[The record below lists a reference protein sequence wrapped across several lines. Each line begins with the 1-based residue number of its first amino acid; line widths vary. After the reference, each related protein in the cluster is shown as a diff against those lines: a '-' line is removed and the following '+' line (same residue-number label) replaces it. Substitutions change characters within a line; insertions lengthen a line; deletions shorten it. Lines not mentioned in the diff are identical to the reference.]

1 MPSETKPMND
11 VFWCTDFYVQSAE
24 DYFNVKNKQV
34 NLVSIQEIV
43 DALNSDD
50 GDSVVGTI
58 A

>member
-1 MPSETKPMND
+1 M
-11 VFWCTDFYVQSAE
+11 QSAE

-50 GDSVVGTI
+50 GDSVVDTI

>member
-1 MPSETKPMND
+1 MPNN

-24 DYFNVKNKQV
+24 DYFNTEDRPL

-43 DALNSDD
+43 DVLNRED
-50 GDSVVGTI
+50 GDSVIGSI

>member
-1 MPSETKPMND
+1 MPNN

-24 DYFNVKNKQV
+24 DYFNAEDRPP

-43 DALNSDD
+43 DALNSE
-50 GDSVVGTI
+50 DSNSVIDSI